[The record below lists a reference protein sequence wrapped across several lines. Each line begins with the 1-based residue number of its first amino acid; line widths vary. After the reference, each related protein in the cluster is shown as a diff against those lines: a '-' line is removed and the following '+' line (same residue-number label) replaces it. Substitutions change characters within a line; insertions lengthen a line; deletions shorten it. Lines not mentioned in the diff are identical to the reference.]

1 MVAVAV
7 LASWL
12 AQAEPAPAEP
22 TPATPAAAS
31 APTAP
36 TPASPGTP
44 SAPTAPIVAAPKPGA
59 PPPDNAVG
67 VYAGWGHRLG
77 REAATVGPANGI
89 SVGGTYQRRYLTLL
103 GDLELGAGLDF
114 FYDKYVTDV
123 TGSMTVASGQEQ
135 MFLSQRAISQA
146 SFALTQTVAWRQGR
160 VRPFAQVGLGFA
172 VSYFSTPELTFRPGT
187 FDAVQPLGRGAIG
200 LDVGVTHDIAI
211 SVRAGY
217 TLVFTHPAY
226 TPATTTT
233 YSFLGDSLDVDL
245 GVVLP
250 F

>member
-1 MVAVAV
+1 MVAAAV

-22 TPATPAAAS
+22 TPATPASAS
-31 APTAP
+31 AP
-36 TPASPGTP
+36 SV
-44 SAPTAPIVAAPKPGA
+44 PIVAAPKTPPP

-77 REAATVGPANGI
+77 REAETVGPANGI
-89 SVGGTYQRRYLTLL
+89 SVGGNYQRRYLTLL
-103 GDLELGAGLDF
+103 GHLELGAGLDF
-114 FYDKYVTDV
+114 FYDKYLTDV
-123 TGSMTVASGQEQ
+123 TGSMMVASGQEQ
-135 MFLSQRAISQA
+135 MFLSQRVISQV

-160 VRPFAQVGLGFA
+160 VRPFAQVGVGFA

-187 FDAVQPLGRGAIG
+187 FDAVQPLGRGTVG
-200 LDVGVTHDIAI
+200 LDVGITPNIAI
-211 SVRAGY
+211 SARVAT
-217 TLVFTHPAY
+217 TLVFSHPAF
-226 TPATTTT
+226 TPGTTS

>member
-1 MVAVAV
+1 MVAAAV

-12 AQAEPAPAEP
+12 AQAEPAPA
-22 TPATPAAAS
+22 ARTPAAAS
-31 APTAP
+31 APAEPMPAAPAAATAP
-36 TPASPGTP
+36 TVPG
-44 SAPTAPIVAAPKPGA
+44 AAAPKPPP

-77 REAATVGPANGI
+77 SEAETIGPANGI
-89 SVGGTYQRRYLTLL
+89 SVGGSYQRRYLTLL
-103 GDLELGAGLDF
+103 GQLELGAGLDF

-123 TGSMTVASGQEQ
+123 TGSTGAAGQEQ
-135 MFLSQRAISQA
+135 TFASQRIISQA

-160 VRPFAQVGLGFA
+160 VRPFVQVGLGFA

-187 FDAVQPLGRGAIG
+187 FDAVQPLGRGTVG

-211 SVRAGY
+211 SLRAGY

-226 TPATTTT
+226 APGSTS

>member
-1 MVAVAV
+1 MLAAAV

-12 AQAEPAPAEP
+12 AQAEPAPTETTPTTSSTAPAE
-22 TPATPAAAS
+22 AA
-31 APTAP
+31 PIVLAP
-36 TPASPGTP
+36 TP
-44 SAPTAPIVAAPKPGA
+44 
-59 PPPDNAVG
+59 PPPPAPDNAVG

-77 REAATVGPANGI
+77 REAETVGPANGI
-89 SVGGTYQRRYLTLL
+89 SVGGSYQRRYLTLL
-103 GDLELGAGLDF
+103 GNLELGAGLDF

-123 TGSMTVASGQEQ
+123 TGSMTVAPGQEQ
-135 MFLSQRAISQA
+135 TFPSQRVISQA

-160 VRPFAQVGLGFA
+160 VRPFAQAGVGFA

-187 FDAVQPLGRGAIG
+187 FDAVQPLGRGTVG
-200 LDVGVTHDIAI
+200 LEVGITQAIAI
-211 SVRAGY
+211 SARAGY

-226 TPATTTT
+226 TPGATS

>member
-1 MVAVAV
+1 MIAAAV

-22 TPATPAAAS
+22 TSAPPATAS

-36 TPASPGTP
+36 
-44 SAPTAPIVAAPKPGA
+44 VAATPKPPPA
-59 PPPDNAVG
+59 PAPDNAVG

-77 REAATVGPANGI
+77 SEAETVGPANGI
-89 SVGGTYQRRYLTLL
+89 SVGGSYQRRYLTLL
-103 GDLELGAGLDF
+103 GNLELGAGLDF

-123 TGSMTVASGQEQ
+123 TGSTAVASGQEQ
-135 MFLSQRAISQA
+135 TFASQRVISQA
-146 SFALTQTVAWRQGR
+146 SFALTQSVAWRQGR
-160 VRPFAQVGLGFA
+160 VRPFAQVGVGFA
-172 VSYFSTPELTFRPGT
+172 ISYFSTPELTFRPGT
-187 FDAVQPLGRGAIG
+187 FDAVQPLGRGTLG
-200 LDVGVTHDIAI
+200 LDVGVTHDIAV
-211 SVRAGY
+211 SLRAGY

-226 TPATTTT
+226 ALGSTS
-233 YSFLGDSLDVDL
+233 YSFLGNSLDVDL

>member
-1 MVAVAV
+1 MVAAAV

-12 AQAEPAPAEP
+12 AQAEPAPPEP
-22 TPATPAAAS
+22 SPATPAAAS
-31 APTAP
+31 APTV
-36 TPASPGTP
+36 PAT
-44 SAPTAPIVAAPKPGA
+44 TTPKPPPS

-77 REAATVGPANGI
+77 SEAQTIGPANGI
-89 SVGGTYQRRYLTLL
+89 SVGGSYQRRYLTLL
-103 GDLELGAGLDF
+103 GNLELGAGLDF

-226 TPATTTT
+226 SPTTTT
-233 YSFLGDSLDVDL
+233 SYSFLGDSLDVDL

>member
-1 MVAVAV
+1 MLAAAV

-12 AQAEPAPAEP
+12 AQAEPAPTEP
-22 TPATPAAAS
+22 APSATS

-36 TPASPGTP
+36 SQPNVPSKAASTP
-44 SAPTAPIVAAPKPGA
+44 
-59 PPPDNAVG
+59 PPPPAPDNAVG
-67 VYAGWGHRLG
+67 VYAGWGHRIG
-77 REAATVGPANGI
+77 HEAETIGPANGI
-89 SVGGTYQRRYLTLL
+89 SVGGSYQRRYLTLL
-103 GDLELGAGLDF
+103 GNLELGAGLDF

-123 TGSMTVASGQEQ
+123 TGSMTVAPGQEQ
-135 MFLSQRAISQA
+135 QFPSQRVISQA

-160 VRPFAQVGLGFA
+160 VRPFAQVGVGFA
-172 VSYFSTPELTFRPGT
+172 VSYFSTPELTYRPGT
-187 FDAVQPLGRGAIG
+187 FDAVQPLGRGTVG
-200 LDVGVTHDIAI
+200 LDVGVTQAIAI
-211 SVRAGY
+211 SLRASY

-226 TPATTTT
+226 TPGTTS

>member
-1 MVAVAV
+1 MLAAAV

-12 AQAEPAPAEP
+12 AQAEPAPA
-22 TPATPAAAS
+22 
-31 APTAP
+31 APTA
-36 TPASPGTP
+36 ATP
-44 SAPTAPIVAAPKPGA
+44 SRANAPNVPNVPNRAASTPPPAPA
-59 PPPDNAVG
+59 PDNAVG

-77 REAATVGPANGI
+77 HEAETIGPANGI

-103 GDLELGAGLDF
+103 GNLELGAGLDF

-135 MFLSQRAISQA
+135 MFLSQRVISQA

-160 VRPFAQVGLGFA
+160 VRPFAQVAVGFA

-187 FDAVQPLGRGAIG
+187 FDAVQPLGRGTVG
-200 LDVGVTHDIAI
+200 LDVGITQAIAI
-211 SVRAGY
+211 SARAGY

-226 TPATTTT
+226 TPGTTS

>member
-1 MVAVAV
+1 MVAAAV

-12 AQAEPAPAEP
+12 AQAEPAPV
-22 TPATPAAAS
+22 TPATAS

-36 TPASPGTP
+36 AGAT
-44 SAPTAPIVAAPKPGA
+44 PKPPP

-77 REAATVGPANGI
+77 SEAETIGPANGI
-89 SVGGTYQRRYLTLL
+89 SVGGTYERRYLTLL
-103 GDLELGAGLDF
+103 GNLELGAGVDF

-123 TGSMTVASGQEQ
+123 TGSTAVATGQEQ
-135 MFLSQRAISQA
+135 TFASQRVISQA
-146 SFALTQTVAWRQGR
+146 SFALNQTVAWRQGR
-160 VRPFAQVGLGFA
+160 VRPFAAVGVGLA

-187 FDAVQPLGRGAIG
+187 FDAVQPLGRGTVG

-211 SVRAGY
+211 SLRAGY

-226 TPATTTT
+226 TPSSTS

>member
-1 MVAVAV
+1 MVAAAV

-22 TPATPAAAS
+22 TRS
-31 APTAP
+31 
-36 TPASPGTP
+36 TP
-44 SAPTAPIVAAPKPGA
+44 SAATAPIVVA
-59 PPPDNAVG
+59 PPPPLPVPDNAVG
-67 VYAGWGHRLG
+67 VYAGWGRRLG
-77 REAATVGPANGI
+77 HEAETIGPANGI

-103 GDLELGAGLDF
+103 GNLELGAGLDF

-123 TGSMTVASGQEQ
+123 TGSMAVATGQEQ
-135 MFLSQRAISQA
+135 TFPSQRVISQA

-160 VRPFAQVGLGFA
+160 VRPFAQVGVGFA

-187 FDAVQPLGRGAIG
+187 FDAVQPLGRGTVG
-200 LDVGVTHDIAI
+200 LDVRITQAI
-211 SVRAGY
+211 GISARAGY
-217 TLVFTHPAY
+217 TLVFSHPAY
-226 TPATTTT
+226 TPGTTS
-233 YSFLGDSLDVDL
+233 YSFLGNSLDVDL

>member
-1 MVAVAV
+1 MVAAAV

-22 TPATPAAAS
+22 MGATPAAAN
-31 APTAP
+31 APAAP
-36 TPASPGTP
+36 ATP
-44 SAPTAPIVAAPKPGA
+44 SAPTAPSATAPKPA
-59 PPPDNAVG
+59 PPPPDNAIG

-77 REAATVGPANGI
+77 SEARTVGPANGI

-103 GDLELGAGLDF
+103 GGLELGAGLDF
-114 FYDKYVTDV
+114 FYDKYLTDV
-123 TGSMTVASGQEQ
+123 TGSMVVASGQEQ
-135 MFLSQRAISQA
+135 MFLSQRVISQA

-160 VRPFAQVGLGFA
+160 VRPFAQLGLGFA

-187 FDAVQPLGRGAIG
+187 FEAVQPLGRGTVG
-200 LDVGVTHDIAI
+200 LDIGITQAVAV
-211 SVRAGY
+211 SLRAGY

-226 TPATTTT
+226 TPGTTT

>member
-1 MVAVAV
+1 MVAAAI

-22 TPATPAAAS
+22 PPAASTAAS

-36 TPASPGTP
+36 
-44 SAPTAPIVAAPKPGA
+44 VAAPPKAPPP

-67 VYAGWGHRLG
+67 VYAGWGHRHG
-77 REAATVGPANGI
+77 TEAETVGPANGV
-89 SVGGTYQRRYLTLL
+89 SVGGSYQRRYLTLF
-103 GDLELGAGLDF
+103 DHLELGAGLDF

-123 TGSMTVASGQEQ
+123 TGSTAVAPGQEQ
-135 MFLSQRAISQA
+135 TFPSQRVISQA
-146 SFALTQTVAWRQGR
+146 SFALTQAVAWRQGR
-160 VRPFAQVGLGFA
+160 VRPFAQLGMGFA
-172 VSYFSTPELTFRPGT
+172 VSYFSTPEVTFRPGT
-187 FDAVQPLGRGAIG
+187 FDAVQPLGRGTVG
-200 LDVGVTHDIAI
+200 LDVGVTHDIGI
-211 SVRAGY
+211 SLRAGY

-226 TPATTTT
+226 TPGVTS
-233 YSFLGDSLDVDL
+233 YSFLGDFLDVDL

>member
-1 MVAVAV
+1 MVAAAV

-12 AQAEPAPAEP
+12 AQAEPAPAE
-22 TPATPAAAS
+22 TMPAPPAAAT

-36 TPASPGTP
+36 APAPPPTPN
-44 SAPTAPIVAAPKPGA
+44 APTAPVAAAPQPPA

-77 REAATVGPANGI
+77 SEAATVGPANGI

-103 GDLELGAGLDF
+103 GNLELGGGLDF
-114 FYDKYVTDV
+114 FYNKYVTDV

-135 MFLSQRAISQA
+135 MFLSQRVISQA

-160 VRPFAQVGLGFA
+160 VRPFAQVGVGFA

-187 FDAVQPLGRGAIG
+187 FDAVQPLGRGTIG
-200 LDVGVTHDIAI
+200 LDVGVTQAIAV
-211 SVRAGY
+211 SLRAGY

-226 TPATTTT
+226 TPGTAS

>member
-1 MVAVAV
+1 MIAAAV

-22 TPATPAAAS
+22 ARTTPATAS

-36 TPASPGTP
+36 
-44 SAPTAPIVAAPKPGA
+44 VAAGPNPA
-59 PPPDNAVG
+59 PAPAPDNAVG

-77 REAATVGPANGI
+77 GEAATVGPANGI

-103 GDLELGAGLDF
+103 GNLELGAGLDF

-123 TGSMTVASGQEQ
+123 TGSMTVAPGQEQ
-135 MFLSQRAISQA
+135 TFTSQRIISQA

-160 VRPFAQVGLGFA
+160 VRPFAQIGAGFS

-187 FDAVQPLGRGAIG
+187 FDAVQPLGRGTVG
-200 LDVGVTHDIAI
+200 LDVGLTHDIAI
-211 SVRAGY
+211 SLRASY

-226 TPATTTT
+226 TPQTTS
-233 YSFLGDSLDVDL
+233 YSFLGDCLDVDL

>member
-1 MVAVAV
+1 MVAAAV

-12 AQAEPAPAEP
+12 AQAEPAPPEP
-22 TPATPAAAS
+22 PSAPAAA
-31 APTAP
+31 TAP
-36 TPASPGTP
+36 VT
-44 SAPTAPIVAAPKPGA
+44 AAPKTPPS

-77 REAATVGPANGI
+77 SEAETVGPANGI
-89 SVGGTYQRRYLTLL
+89 SVGGTYQRRYLTLS
-103 GDLELGAGLDF
+103 GHLELGAGVDF
-114 FYDKYVTDV
+114 FYDKYATDV
-123 TGSMTVASGQEQ
+123 TGSTAVAPGQEQ
-135 MFLSQRAISQA
+135 TFAAQRVISQA

-160 VRPFAQVGLGFA
+160 VRPFAQVGVGFA

-187 FDAVQPLGRGAIG
+187 FDAVQPLGRGTIG
-200 LDVGVTHDIAI
+200 LDVGVTHDVAI
-211 SVRAGY
+211 SLRAGY
-217 TLVFTHPAY
+217 TLVLTHPAY
-226 TPATTTT
+226 RPGTTS

>member
-1 MVAVAV
+1 MLAAAV

-22 TPATPAAAS
+22 MPATPPAS

-36 TPASPGTP
+36 VASAPNPPAS
-44 SAPTAPIVAAPKPGA
+44 

-77 REAATVGPANGI
+77 SEAQTIGPANGI

-103 GDLELGAGLDF
+103 GHLELGAGLDF
-114 FYDKYVTDV
+114 FYDKYVSDV
-123 TGSMTVASGQEQ
+123 TGSMVVAYGQEQ
-135 MFLSQRAISQA
+135 TFASQRVISQA

-160 VRPFAQVGLGFA
+160 VRPFAQVGVGFA

-187 FDAVQPLGRGAIG
+187 FDAVQPLGRGTIG
-200 LDVGVTHDIAI
+200 LDVGVTQNVAI
-211 SVRAGY
+211 SLRAGY

-226 TPATTTT
+226 TPRTTS

>member
-1 MVAVAV
+1 MVAAAV

-22 TPATPAAAS
+22 MPATASGPTAPMPATPAAAS
-31 APTAP
+31 AP
-36 TPASPGTP
+36 
-44 SAPTAPIVAAPKPGA
+44 AAPAPA
-59 PPPDNAVG
+59 APATPPPPPPDNAVG

-77 REAATVGPANGI
+77 SEARTVGPANGI

-103 GDLELGAGLDF
+103 GGLELGAGLDF
-114 FYDKYVTDV
+114 FYDKYLTDV
-123 TGSMTVASGQEQ
+123 TGSMVVASGQEQ
-135 MFLSQRAISQA
+135 MFLSQRVISQA

-187 FDAVQPLGRGAIG
+187 FDAVQPLGRGTVG
-200 LDVGVTHDIAI
+200 LDIGITRAIAV
-211 SVRAGY
+211 SLRAGY

-226 TPATTTT
+226 TPGTTS

>member
-1 MVAVAV
+1 MVAAAV

-22 TPATPAAAS
+22 TP
-31 APTAP
+31 
-36 TPASPGTP
+36 SPSTP
-44 SAPTAPIVAAPKPGA
+44 SAPSVPHVAAQKTPA
-59 PPPDNAVG
+59 PPAPDNAVG

-77 REAATVGPANGI
+77 SEAQTIGPANGI

-103 GDLELGAGLDF
+103 GNLELGAGLDF
-114 FYDKYVTDV
+114 FYDKYETDV
-123 TGSMTVASGQEQ
+123 TGSMTVAPGQEQ
-135 MFLSQRAISQA
+135 TFISQRIISQA

-160 VRPFAQVGLGFA
+160 VRPFAQVGVGFA

-187 FDAVQPLGRGAIG
+187 FDAVQPLGRGTVG
-200 LDVGVTHDIAI
+200 LDVGITHDIAI
-211 SVRAGY
+211 SARAGY
-217 TLVFTHPAY
+217 TLVFSHPAY
-226 TPATTTT
+226 TPGTTS

>member
-1 MVAVAV
+1 MLAAAV

-22 TPATPAAAS
+22 TPSTAT
-31 APTAP
+31 APNVPNIPNMAAP
-36 TPASPGTP
+36 TP
-44 SAPTAPIVAAPKPGA
+44 
-59 PPPDNAVG
+59 PPPPAPDNAVG

-77 REAATVGPANGI
+77 SEAQTVGPANGI
-89 SVGGTYQRRYLTLL
+89 SVGGSYQRRYLTLL
-103 GDLELGAGLDF
+103 DNLELGAGLDF
-114 FYDKYVTDV
+114 FYDKYETDV
-123 TGSMTVASGQEQ
+123 TGSTTVAPDQEQ
-135 MFLSQRAISQA
+135 TFASQRIISQA
-146 SFALTQTVAWRQGR
+146 SFALTQTVAWRRGR
-160 VRPFAQVGLGFA
+160 VRPFAQVGVGFA
-172 VSYFSTPELTFRPGT
+172 VSYFSTPEIAFRPGS
-187 FDAVQPLGRGAIG
+187 FDAVQPLARGSVG
-200 LDVGVTHDIAI
+200 LDVGLTHDVAI

-226 TPATTTT
+226 SPGTTS